1 MSYSHHERLSIAD
14 ASFLDLEN
22 ANAHMHIG
30 SVAIFDAEPLTAEH
44 GGIDIDRIL
53 VFINAALRRN
63 VRFQQKIAFVPI
75 LGHPVWIDDES
86 FHLNYHVRH
95 SCLPAP
101 GDIRRLKRLAG
112 RIMSQK
118 LDRGK
123 PLWEL
128 WLVEGLEGGRF
139 ALISKIHRCL
149 THNGAGIDLLSAIMG
164 SDPDYEARPV
174 GDWIPRP
181 ASSARRLIAD
191 ELRRRASLPVRAL
204 NAAGRVLADP
214 GDKLD
219 LAREAVV
226 GLGQVAA
233 TGLKPASE
241 TPFNA
246 ALGPH
251 RRLDWTRFDLE
262 TATQVNARLGGEVD
276 DVALATVAGAARRFL
291 HGRGIRPEDL
301 DCRVIVSSNVHND
314 VHNDAHDDT
323 ERGDFGARI
332 SSLLARLPIDE
343 PDPIKRL
350 QRVVDLR
357 QGRGRS
363 TKGRAGDALAQ
374 VGDWT
379 FGGVMAQLARLGLWN
394 RTANFAV
401 TNVPGPQVPIYML
414 GAPLLEAY
422 AIVPLMADQAL
433 GITLFSCTGGLH
445 GGFNSDWDALPDL
458 HAFVEAI
465 QLEFEELSKVA
476 AAVPISVGKGPKKG
490 TRARKRTK

>member
-30 SVAIFDAEPLTAEH
+30 SVAIFDAGPLTAEH

-53 VFINAALRRN
+53 VFVNAALRRN
-63 VRFQQKIAFVPI
+63 VRFQQKIAFVPV
-75 LGHPVWIDDES
+75 LGHPVWIDDDS

-164 SDPDYEARPV
+164 SKPDYEARPV

-191 ELRRRASLPVRAL
+191 ELWRRASLPVRAL
-204 NAAGRVLADP
+204 NAAGRALVAP
-214 GDKLD
+214 GDKLN

-226 GLGQVAA
+226 GLSQVAA

-246 ALGPH
+246 TLGPH
-251 RRLDWTRFDLE
+251 RRLDWARFDLE
-262 TATQVNARLGGEVD
+262 TARQVNTRVGGEID
-276 DVALATVAGAARRFL
+276 DVALATVAGATRRFL

-301 DCRVIVSSNVHND
+301 DFRVIVSTNVQDD
-314 VHNDAHDDT
+314 VQDDT

-343 PDPIKRL
+343 PDPLTRL
-350 QRVVDLR
+350 RRVVDAR
-357 QGRGRS
+357 QGLDHSARGR
-363 TKGRAGDALAQ
+363 TGDALAQ

-414 GAPLLEAY
+414 GARLLEAY

-433 GITLFSCTGGLH
+433 GITLFSCADALH
-445 GGFNSDWDALPDL
+445 WGFNSDWDALPDL

-465 QLEFEELSKVA
+465 QLEFEELSKAA
-476 AAVPISVGKGPKKG
+476 AAVPIPVGESRKKG
-490 TRARKRTK
+490 TRTRKRPKTS